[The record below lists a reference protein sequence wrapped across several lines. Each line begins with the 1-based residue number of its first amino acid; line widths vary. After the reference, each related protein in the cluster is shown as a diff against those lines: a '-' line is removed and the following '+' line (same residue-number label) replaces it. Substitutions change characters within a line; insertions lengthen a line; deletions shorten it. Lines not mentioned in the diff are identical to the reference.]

1 MISPMHYRSLIED
14 YSLDQLRKERDE
26 LIEEIKQFENNK
38 NPEDEYLIALSPGVK
53 YQCNNEYLIEVV
65 QLINQRYNQSLWED
79 DEEEDGNDS
88 D

>member
-14 YSLDQLRKERDE
+14 YSLDQLQKERDG
-26 LIEEIKQFENNK
+26 LIEEIKRFEDNK
-38 NPEDEYLIALSPGVK
+38 NPEDEYQIAPSPRVK

-65 QLINQRYNQSLWED
+65 QLINQKYNQSLWKD
-79 DEEEDGNDS
+79 DEEDGNDS